1 MEVHVM
7 PESYPKELEI
17 QRLTNLSTGFGWEMT
32 KEEVIGQDL
41 VVTLKK
47 RILSEKQTES
57 APVPS

>member
-1 MEVHVM
+1 M